1 MTQPQLPPQRGQEP
15 RSGPRRPVDP
25 ARSEACRLLCAGT
38 YLHVGYRDAVIDE
51 LYVHRE
57 RFAAPSYGY
66 DAARV
71 LAHALRSRRQEVAW
85 SAGMIALWVV
95 VAALTKFHITVV
107 IWPILLIA
115 LGRRLGGSRD
125 IDGKFPQFAMFRRLL
140 AFVLRW
146 YGRLTLLFVYV
157 TLFRLLIAGPDEYAS
172 DSYGG
177 SGDSFLDSSDGAD
190 FGTPFDPLNAAL
202 AEPNR
207 FTAACLLAL
216 PLLLALLSV
225 GQRGQFARTIA
236 GELSKQRFPNAAD
249 DPAESA
255 SAPRFGELSRRI
267 RQEQHAPLILYA
279 KAEPFRGAGLPFEP
293 WSLSIELR
301 PRTAGDGDSPS
312 TRSGRPT
319 PRPRSRSTTPR
330 CWRRSS
336 RWWSSCGSPRR
347 APPRRPPTP
356 CWTGCANSS
365 WTSACSCPRKG
376 CRGGWPSR
384 TPRTR
389 I

>member
-1 MTQPQLPPQRGQEP
+1 MTQPQLPPQREQAP
-15 RSGPRRPVDP
+15 TSGPRRPVDP

-95 VAALTKFHITVV
+95 VAALTKFHITIV

-125 IDGKFPQFAMFRRLL
+125 IDGKFPQFGVFRRLL

-146 YGRLTLLFVYV
+146 YGRISLAFVYIAM
-157 TLFRLLIAGPDEYAS
+157 LRLLIAGPEEGAS
-172 DSYGG
+172 DSFGASGG
-177 SGDSFLDSSDGAD
+177 SFLDSSDAADLGAPV
-190 FGTPFDPLNAAL
+190 GLLNSAL
-202 AEPNR
+202 MEPGR

-216 PLLLALLSV
+216 PLLLAMLSV

-236 GELSKQRFPNAAD
+236 GELSKQRFPDVAA
-249 DPAESA
+249 DPAEA
-255 SAPRFGELSRRI
+255 APAQRFGDLSRRI

-279 KAEPFRGAGLPFEP
+279 KADPFRGAGLPFEP
-293 WSLSIELR
+293 WALSIELR
-301 PRTAGDGDSPS
+301 PRTTGDSDSPS
-312 TRSGRPT
+312 TLSGRRT
-319 PRPRSRSTTPR
+319 RRPRSRSTTR
-330 CWRRSS
+330 RSWRRSS
-336 RWWSSCGSPRR
+336 RSWSSCGSHRR
-347 APPRRPPTP
+347 APPRRLPTP
-356 CWTGCANSS
+356 CSTACVNSS
-365 WTSACSCPRKG
+365 WTSVCSCPPKG
-376 CRGGWPSR
+376 CRAGWPSR
-384 TPRTR
+384 TPRTP